1 MKSCLTPVD
10 FERSASGVLDVA
22 AMGVVQEHLDSCPS
36 CRAAYNEYSKMRAAD
51 GSAPDVKNTSE
62 NAETDVEPGDSA
74 EGEAAVANNNASTM
88 GVESLALSRQLE
100 TVADSRPPGQ
110 AAKHFPEIEGYEIVS
125 VLGQGGMGIVYRAM
139 QTKLNRIVALKVL
152 PAVMG
157 SASSAAVLRFR
168 AEATAAARLHHTNIV
183 PVYDYGESRDSYY
196 YAMEL
201 IVGKPMDEIIQQLAL
216 KSVAAVSLRDLGT
229 LVREFLVDQT
239 EPATPAQVDPSPDTN
254 VKATIAPLAV
264 GHGRPY
270 YMQVARWM
278 ADAADALHYA
288 HSQGIIHR
296 DIKPANLILS
306 VDHRIMLADFGLAK
320 LAGEQSITMTGT
332 LVGTLRYMSPE
343 QAMAK
348 HVDVD
353 HRTDIY
359 SLGAFLYELLCF
371 QPAVA
376 GSDEKQIL
384 SAIITRDPT
393 SPRRLVRTVPHELD
407 TICLR
412 ALEKNPDARYLT
424 AKDLSD
430 DLRRFI
436 NDLPI
441 AAKPPGPITRAIK
454 FARRHKAPVIAV
466 SAVVLLLAAGTYSVL
481 QRAAER
487 AAAVESFRERGRM
500 WHSETKNDR
509 GETVWKA
516 AEEAFDNALAIDPDH
531 VGTLLALATMKKD
544 YYNSAFGRDI
554 AILREADVL
563 YRRAWE
569 LSSDPAVL
577 NPHGVV
583 LKMLGHYEKAIETYK
598 LSLAR
603 VEEDAR
609 TGTHYYS
616 TVSNLGTVY
625 ALDKDLRNAEIQL
638 RDGAKIA
645 GFDENN
651 DRNIYRTPSWRNLAA
666 LELFLGQFQALED
679 VNHAL
684 DSVNHALDSNA
695 SDVASWILKARI
707 EIELGGEAL
716 VEEALDDVKHA
727 DWSTKFKRADAK
739 RIRALAHLR
748 FHQFNHAITQANLA
762 MQLGDMRTINHL
774 IIAIAEAKL
783 NHPTKARDNV
793 VAAEA
798 TWPDDLR
805 DPGAYRASAESGEL
819 WFDTRDELEALR
831 REAEA
836 AVSALTQSD

>member
-10 FERSASGVLDVA
+10 FERSASGALDVA

-36 CRAAYNEYSKMRAAD
+36 CRAAYGEYSKSRAAD

-62 NAETDVEPGDSA
+62 NAETDVEPGDFP
-74 EGEAAVANNNASTM
+74 EGEAAVANNDATTI
-88 GVESLALSRQLE
+88 GVESVALSRQLE

-201 IVGKPMDEIIQQLAL
+201 IIGKPMDEIIQQLAL

-270 YMQVARWM
+270 YLQVARWM

-343 QAMAK
+343 QAMAG
-348 HVDVD
+348 HLEVD

-384 SAIITRDPT
+384 SAIISRDPT

-424 AKDLSD
+424 AKEFSD

-441 AAKPPGPITRAIK
+441 AAKPPGPITRAVK

-481 QRAAER
+481 QRASRRSAEVTSLLE
-487 AAAVESFRERGRM
+487 AGKRM
-500 WHSETKNDR
+500 HGDALNSSEKDN
-509 GETVWKA
+509 WKA
-516 AEEAFDNALAIDPDH
+516 SEEAFRGALEINPDH
-531 VGTLLALATMKKD
+531 ESTLIAWATMKKD
-544 YYNSAFGRDI
+544 YFNSTFGGDE
-554 AILREADVL
+554 AVLREADEF
-563 YRRAWE
+563 YRKARK
-569 LSSDPAVL
+569 LSPEGRKAL

-583 LKMLGHYEKAIETYK
+583 LKKLGRYDEAIEAYQETIRK
-598 LSLAR
+598 IP
-603 VEEDAR
+603 EEEKG
-609 TGTHYYS
+609 GTHHYS

-625 ALDKDLRNAEIQL
+625 ALANDLLNAEIHL
-638 RDGAKIA
+638 RDGSELAA
-645 GFDENN
+645 SGQG
-651 DRNIYRTPSWRNLAA
+651 IYRAPSWRNLAA
-666 LELFLGQFQALED
+666 LEFFLDQFQAIED
-679 VNHAL
+679 
-684 DSVNHALDSNA
+684 VNHALDSNA

-727 DWSTKFKRADAK
+727 DRSTNVKRADAK

-774 IIAIAEAKL
+774 IIAIAEANL
-783 NHPTKARDNV
+783 NHPTEARDNV

-805 DPGAYRASAESGEL
+805 DPGAYRATAKSGEL
-819 WFDTRDELEALR
+819 WFDTHDELHRLRKEAVELL
-831 REAEA
+831 ETATF
-836 AVSALTQSD
+836 SP

>member
-36 CRAAYNEYSKMRAAD
+36 CRAAYNEYSKKRAAD

-62 NAETDVEPGDSA
+62 NAETDVEPGDFP
-74 EGEAAVANNNASTM
+74 EGKAAVANNNASTM

-110 AAKHFPEIEGYEIVS
+110 ASKHFPEIEGYEIVS

-270 YMQVARWM
+270 YLQVARWM

-343 QAMAK
+343 QAMAG
-348 HVDVD
+348 HLEVD

-384 SAIITRDPT
+384 SAIISREPT
-393 SPRRLVRTVPHELD
+393 SPRRLVKTVPHELD

-412 ALEKNPDARYLT
+412 ALEKSPDARYRT

-441 AAKPPGPITRAIK
+441 AAKPPGPITRAVK
-454 FARRHKAPVIAV
+454 FARRHKALVIAV
-466 SAVVLLLAAGTYSVL
+466 SAVVLLLAAGTYSVR
-481 QRAAER
+481 QRTWRREAEIASRAAE
-487 AAAVESFRERGRM
+487 VKSLYESGKRQ
-500 WHSETKNDR
+500 HSN
-509 GETVWKA
+509 TVNNPEKKIWKA
-516 AEEAFDNALAIDPDH
+516 AEDAFREALKIDPDH
-531 VGTLLALATMKKD
+531 ESTLIAWATMKKD
-544 YYNSAFGRDI
+544 YFNSAFGGDKEVLRD
-554 AILREADVL
+554 ADEL
-563 YRRAWE
+563 YRRARE
-569 LSSDPAVL
+569 LSPEGREAL

-583 LKMLGHYEKAIETYK
+583 LKMLGQYDDAIAAYRE
-598 LSLAR
+598 SLAKIPEKGR
-603 VEEDAR
+603 G
-609 TGTHYYS
+609 GTHHYS

-625 ALDKDLRNAEIQL
+625 ALAKDLRNAEDLL
-638 RDGAKIA
+638 RKGAEIA
-645 GFDENN
+645 GVSA
-651 DRNIYRTPSWRNLAA
+651 NIYRTPSWRNLAA
-666 LELFLGQFQALED
+666 LELFLGQSQALED

-684 DSVNHALDSNA
+684 DCNA

-707 EIELGGEAL
+707 ELELGEESL

-727 DWSTKFKRADAK
+727 DRSRNGKRADAK

-748 FHQFNHAITQANLA
+748 FHQYNHAITQANLA
-762 MQLGDMRTINHL
+762 MQLGDLKSIDHL
-774 IIAIAEAKL
+774 IIAIAQANL
-783 NHPTKARDNV
+783 NHPTKARDSV

-805 DPGAYRASAESGEL
+805 EPGAYRANAKSGEL
-819 WFDTRDELEALR
+819 WFDTHDELHRLRKEAVDLL
-831 REAEA
+831 ETPTL
-836 AVSALTQSD
+836 SP